1 MIIQI
6 LANGTAVA
14 VSLLLAHRSSL
25 EGLFGPWKRPAGTY
39 ASGKVDG
46 GRT

>member
-14 VSLLLAHRSSL
+14 VSLWLAHRSFA
-25 EGLFGPWKRPAGTY
+25 EGPFQAPWRKNL
-39 ASGKVDG
+39 S
-46 GRT
+46 

>member
-6 LANGTAVA
+6 LANGAAVA

-25 EGLFGPWKRPAGTY
+25 EGLFGPCKRTAGIY
-39 ASGKVDG
+39 AAGGVDG
-46 GRT
+46 GRA